1 MGSPAVLWGV
11 PLEWGDGS
19 TEPIQPLCLTPSPH
33 GLLRPSMPIPLA
45 LPISLGFA
53 RVVVCVWEAAC
64 PPSSPAQGGSS
75 KRGIA
80 SVSYKNS

>member
-1 MGSPAVLWGV
+1 
-11 PLEWGDGS
+11 
-19 TEPIQPLCLTPSPH
+19 
-33 GLLRPSMPIPLA
+33 MPIPLA